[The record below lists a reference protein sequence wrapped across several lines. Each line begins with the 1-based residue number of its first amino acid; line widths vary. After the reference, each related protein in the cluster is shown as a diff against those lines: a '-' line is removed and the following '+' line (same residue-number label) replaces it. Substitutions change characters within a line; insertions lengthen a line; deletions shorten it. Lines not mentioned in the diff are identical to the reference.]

1 MDMKEILKKMTP
13 EHAAVVQAELDML
26 NGEIAKAK
34 ELSEA
39 TAQELAKAQEDLKTV
54 TDEANVAK
62 AKAEEA
68 EAEAEA
74 EEAKAKDA
82 AAFDETETLKAMPE
96 AARELFTKMK
106 EQKEAAEEEVRKAK
120 EAELQA
126 TAVAKA
132 SELKALPIEQE
143 KLVGILKGCSQ
154 ELLDVFTTLNSAIEG
169 TVLGEVGKSK
179 PGAASASSDG
189 AWEKIEAVAA
199 EIAKSEGISKAKAIS
214 KAVDDN
220 PDLYKEYLQGGAN

>member
-13 EHAAVVQAELDML
+13 EHAVVVQAELDML

-62 AKAEEA
+62 AKAE